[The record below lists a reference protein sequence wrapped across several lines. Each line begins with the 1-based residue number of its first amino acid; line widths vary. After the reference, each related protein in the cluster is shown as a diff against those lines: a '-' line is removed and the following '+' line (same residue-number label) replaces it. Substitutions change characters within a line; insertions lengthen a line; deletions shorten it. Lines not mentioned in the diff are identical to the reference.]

1 MEGIGVDGVLVEAH
15 KLYARCQQQ
24 RPYVEVFSTLIDIE
38 APDQMRSCL
47 LLVHW
52 LRGAIRQDEQVILR
66 SVTCRRQVHL
76 SFGELQENFQI
87 TDPLVTSLWKDT
99 LDFRWKMPF
108 RCFPGIRNGTC

>member
-1 MEGIGVDGVLVEAH
+1 MLSYLAFDH
-15 KLYARCQQQ
+15 DRYQ
-24 RPYVEVFSTLIDIE
+24 TLL
-38 APDQMRSCL
+38 P
-47 LLVHW
+47 
-52 LRGAIRQDEQVILR
+52 IRQDEQVILR

-99 LDFRWKMPF
+99 LDFRWKMSF